1 MWITV
6 EMTINNKNFYQQ
18 VEEEKMKHKKYRTP
32 AWLERTDFEKGI
44 EERVHN
50 VNFIW
55 TDEMKAWLRRIDS
68 KKHEV
73 DEIRKSEKVNNV
85 NLVSMCE
92 IKQQTDITEEKQD
105 YRESYEMDLRR
116 QRKQEKQRNVDEREC
131 ISFQKLMF
139 KDIYFQARR
148 PNPK

>member
-1 MWITV
+1 
-6 EMTINNKNFYQQ
+6 MTINNKNFYQQ

-32 AWLERTDFEKGI
+32 AWLEMTDFEKGI

-50 VNFIW
+50 VNFIS

-92 IKQQTDITEEKQD
+92 IKQQT
-105 YRESYEMDLRR
+105 
-116 QRKQEKQRNVDEREC
+116 
-131 ISFQKLMF
+131 
-139 KDIYFQARR
+139 
-148 PNPK
+148 

>member
-1 MWITV
+1 MR
-6 EMTINNKNFYQQ
+6 E
-18 VEEEKMKHKKYRTP
+18 
-32 AWLERTDFEKGI
+32 A
-44 EERVHN
+44 ERVHN
-50 VNFIW
+50 VNFIS

-116 QRKQEKQRNVDEREC
+116 QRKQEKQRNVDEREYC
-131 ISFQKLMF
+131 SKCKRQRWLCDK
-139 KDIYFQARR
+139 A
-148 PNPK
+148 